1 MEEKEKIKKIVN
13 FFFELLHLK
22 RVPRSGLTTIGI
34 KDIDSV
40 AEHVFVAA
48 QIAYVLGKMEEANAE
63 KAALM
68 CLFHDN
74 GEARVFDIN
83 LLQSIYLTDKGVQES
98 KALSDQIE
106 NLPGGQEIKGIYQEF
121 EDKKTLEAIVARD
134 ADKLELAIQAKH
146 YLERGEKDA
155 KIWIDKVRSSLKTE
169 SSKKLLNVIENSD
182 PNGWWKEI
190 PEIKEKLEKNWQD

>member
-22 RVPRSGLTTIGI
+22 RVSRSGLTIIGI

-48 QIAYVLGKMEEANAE
+48 QIAYILGKMEGVNAE

-74 GEARVFDIN
+74 GEARIFDIN
-83 LLQSIYLTDKGVQES
+83 LLQSIYFNEKDKAES
-98 KALSDQIE
+98 KAFSNQIKD
-106 NLPGGQEIKGIYQEF
+106 LPGKEGIEELHKEF
-121 EDKKTLEAIVARD
+121 EEKKTPEALIARD
-134 ADKLELAIQAKH
+134 ADKLELAVQAKH

-155 KIWIDKVRSSLKTE
+155 KIWIDKVRPSLKTE
-169 SSKKLLNVIENSD
+169 SSKKLLNVIENSN
-182 PNGWWKEI
+182 PNDWWKEI
-190 PEIKEKLEKNWQD
+190 PEIKQKLEKNWKD